1 MPTSKKN
8 VYTIVLH
15 NTKKVLGVA
24 EPSAENGCPVLLQD
38 ADNSVSQQ
46 WELISSETGCK
57 LAHKAS
63 GRLLDVMQ
71 AGTENG
77 SRLQLWEDVNGDSQL
92 WQTEETDAGCK
103 LKTSFGTLCRFLCAS
118 LRRRKQTNRKRPK
131 TANLRQRRNPKKRR
145 QKKLPEKP
153 EPAVLGKQ
161 NKLLFATFPCFW
173 G

>member
-24 EPSAENGCPVLLQD
+24 DPSAENGCPVLLQD

-103 LKTSFGTLCRFLCAS
+103 LKSCKSGRCMDAGMEAAAGAPIQLWDDVNGENQLWDLVPVS
-118 LRRRKQTNRKRPK
+118 VRKPAAPK
-131 TANLRQRRNPKKRR
+131 AD
-145 QKKLPEKP
+145 KP
-153 EPAVLGKQ
+153 EAPQ
-161 NKLLFATFPCFW
+161 NS
-173 G
+173 

>member
-15 NTKKVLGVA
+15 NTKKVLGA
-24 EPSAENGCPVLLQD
+24 ADPSAENGCPVLLQD

-77 SRLQLWEDVNGDSQL
+77 SRLQLWDDVNGENQL
-92 WQTEETDAGCK
+92 WD
-103 LKTSFGTLCRFLCAS
+103 LVPVSV
-118 LRRRKQTNRKRPK
+118 RKPAAPK
-131 TANLRQRRNPKKRR
+131 AD
-145 QKKLPEKP
+145 KP
-153 EPAVLGKQ
+153 EAPQNSEPAAAPKSEKAPAKKAAGKTGTRRSR
-161 NKLLFATFPCFW
+161 KTK
-173 G
+173 

>member
-92 WQTEETDAGCK
+92 WD
-103 LKTSFGTLCRFLCAS
+103 LVPVSV
-118 LRRRKQTNRKRPK
+118 RKPAAPK
-131 TANLRQRRNPKKRR
+131 AD
-145 QKKLPEKP
+145 KP
-153 EPAVLGKQ
+153 EAPQNSEPAAAPKSEKAPAKKAAGKTGTRRSR
-161 NKLLFATFPCFW
+161 KTK
-173 G
+173 

>member
-77 SRLQLWEDVNGDSQL
+77 SRLPLWADVNGDSPL
-92 WQTEETDAGCK
+92 WH
-103 LKTSFGTLCRFLCAS
+103 
-118 LRRRKQTNRKRPK
+118 
-131 TANLRQRRNPKKRR
+131 TA
-145 QKKLPEKP
+145 
-153 EPAVLGKQ
+153 EPALGG
-161 NKLLFATFPCFW
+161 CER
-173 G
+173 

>member
-15 NTKKVLGVA
+15 NTKKVLGA
-24 EPSAENGCPVLLQD
+24 ADPSAENGCPVLLQD

-92 WQTEETDAGCK
+92 WD
-103 LKTSFGTLCRFLCAS
+103 LVPVSV
-118 LRRRKQTNRKRPK
+118 RKPAAPK
-131 TANLRQRRNPKKRR
+131 AD
-145 QKKLPEKP
+145 KP
-153 EPAVLGKQ
+153 EAPQNSEPAAAPKSEKAPAKKAAGKTGTRRSR
-161 NKLLFATFPCFW
+161 KTK
-173 G
+173 